1 MKIKIL
7 DAIECEVSKR
17 DGELLIPLLSFEA
30 VYWQQGPHTKQRKV
44 YRKQVFSH
52 KGKNSWYF
60 YTGLLPRVKAWCKSN
75 NIPLGIE
82 GKELKIPKQADPF
95 LQGITF
101 REDQLRL
108 IDAACKANRGIIV
121 SATGSGKTLMQL
133 GVISCYP
140 KSRALI
146 LAHTTS
152 IVAQTFKELKDF
164 GFKDIEMFGAGNSAS
179 KPKARITVS
188 TMQTW
193 IKLNLEDYMDRY
205 DILLLDEAHHLQ
217 QSDSTYSKI
226 LSQMLSP
233 IRLGW
238 TATTRTNDEA
248 ILISEG
254 LLGPVLDRVTIDEAA
269 ELNILARPKLRL
281 IKAKCSPQIMDIRK
295 YQDVYTFGIVE
306 NKYRNRQIVEIV
318 EEFFNQEMT
327 TLIFVT
333 QIEHG
338 LILVDLLEE
347 QLNCKVPFVRGE
359 MPEEQRTAIKNKLIT
374 NKIKVVV
381 ATTSW
386 REGVDIPNLSTV
398 VLSGGGKSE
407 IQTLQ
412 GIGRGLRK
420 TKDKDEVLIIDFLDL
435 SHTHLI
441 RQTGERLAIYSEN
454 SWI

>member
-7 DAIECEVSKR
+7 DAIECEISKR
-17 DGELLIPLLSFEA
+17 DGEILIPLLSFEA
-30 VYWQQGPHTKQRKV
+30 VYWQQGPHTKKRKT
-44 YRKQVFSH
+44 YLKQVFSH

-75 NIPLGIE
+75 NIPLEIE
-82 GKELKIPKQADPF
+82 GEELKIAPTAKPF
-95 LQGITF
+95 LKGITF

>member
-17 DGELLIPLLSFEA
+17 DGEILIPLLSFEA

-75 NIPLGIE
+75 NIPLEIDGE
-82 GKELKIPKQADPF
+82 ELKLKPSAKPF
-95 LQGITF
+95 LHGITF

-146 LAHTTS
+146 LVHTIS
-152 IVAQTFKELKDF
+152 IVSQTFKALKDF
-164 GFKDIEMFGAGNSAS
+164 GFKDIEMFGGGNSAA
-179 KPKARITVS
+179 KPKAKITVS

-193 IKLNLEDYMDRY
+193 IKLNPEDYMDRY
-205 DILLLDEAHHLQ
+205 DIVILDEQHHLQ

-254 LLGPVLDRVTIDEAA
+254 LLGPILDRVTIDEAT
-269 ELNILARPKLRL
+269 ELNILARPKLKL

-318 EEFFNQEMT
+318 EEFYKQKMT

-359 MPEEQRTAIKNKLIT
+359 MPEEQRTTIKNKLIS
-374 NKIKVVV
+374 NQIKVVI

-386 REGVDIPNLSTV
+386 REGVNVPSLSAV
-398 VLSGGGKSE
+398 ILSGGGKSE

-420 TKDKDEVLIIDFLDL
+420 TKDKDEVVIIDFLDL
-435 SHTHLI
+435 THTHLI